1 MDASN
6 ANGTANPY
14 HITCGSDNDLMVST
28 VTYGSLFH
36 YDRQTDTWTDH
47 ASEVKHCV
55 GVGFSPSADA
65 YSLCYHSDN
74 ADSTENYQLLKLPC
88 DTLDDRGHGE
98 APGCS
103 KYADNFEAVK
113 VRWSRCCCCCCFWY
127 LGATCMVPSSAV
139 IYVCTYVVAGTL
151 FTMWALP
158 HS

>member
-1 MDASN
+1 MNSQN
-6 ANGTANPY
+6 VNGTANPY

-47 ASEVKHCV
+47 ASQVKHCV

-74 ADSTENYQLLKLPC
+74 ESDNDNYQLLKLPC
-88 DTLDDRGHGE
+88 ETLDDRGHGE

-113 VRWSRCCCCCCFWY
+113 VRLWFS
-127 LGATCMVPSSAV
+127 LGAMC
-139 IYVCTYVVAGTL
+139 CTVFGSFIFTPTL
-151 FTMWALP
+151 YTP
-158 HS
+158 P